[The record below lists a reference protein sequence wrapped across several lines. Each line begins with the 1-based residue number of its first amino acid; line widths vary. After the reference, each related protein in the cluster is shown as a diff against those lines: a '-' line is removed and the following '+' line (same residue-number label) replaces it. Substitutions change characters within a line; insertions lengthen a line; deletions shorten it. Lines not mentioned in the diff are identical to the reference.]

1 MYLVSGLYV
10 PILYLWSPKWLTLQG
25 VGPSWAVLWLLPWVL
40 DKNKISGLFDGFCLG
55 LLLDAI
61 SVGSASQIPALMFLG
76 YWWSSDKRKNTPLE
90 LSLNLGLHALLGSMI
105 SGLTIWAQRFFL
117 GALEASPWLHGWALH
132 TLFAQSIL
140 TGLLAPIICSWIL
153 LTRRAPKQ
161 AK

>member
-10 PILYLWSPKWLTLQG
+10 PILYLWSPKWLSLQG

-55 LLLDAI
+55 LLLDSI
-61 SVGSASQIPALMFLG
+61 SIGSASQIPALMFLG
-76 YWWSSDKRKNTPLE
+76 HWWSSDKRNNPPLE
-90 LSLNLGLHALLGSMI
+90 LSLNLGLYAFLGSII
-105 SGLTIWAQRFFL
+105 SGLSIWVQICFL
-117 GALEASPWLHGWALH
+117 GAFQISPWFHGWAFH
-132 TLFAQSIL
+132 TLLSQSIL
-140 TGLLAPIICSWIL
+140 TGLLAPLVCSWIL

>member
-10 PILYLWSPKWLTLQG
+10 PILYLWSPKWLSLQG

-55 LLLDAI
+55 LLLDSI
-61 SVGSASQIPALMFLG
+61 SIGSASQIPALMFLG
-76 YWWSSDKRKNTPLE
+76 HWWSSGKRNNPPLE
-90 LSLNLGLHALLGSMI
+90 LSLNLGLYAFLGSII
-105 SGLTIWAQRFFL
+105 SGLSIWVQICFL
-117 GALEASPWLHGWALH
+117 GAFQISPWFHGWAFH
-132 TLFAQSIL
+132 TLLSQSIL
-140 TGLLAPIICSWIL
+140 TGLLAPLVCSWIL